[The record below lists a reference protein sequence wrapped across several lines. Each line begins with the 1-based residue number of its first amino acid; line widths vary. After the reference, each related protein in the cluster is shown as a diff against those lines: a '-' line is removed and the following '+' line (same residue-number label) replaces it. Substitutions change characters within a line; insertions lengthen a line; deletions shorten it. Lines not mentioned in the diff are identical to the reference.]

1 MNPFTGIEHVSA
13 EGTSGRQYFEA
24 GKYIVEI
31 ESVFLHEKRLGG
43 GKLFIVETT
52 VRESDNETIEV
63 GEQRN
68 WVQSLALPSA
78 LPRIKAFIGAAM
90 GYCPR
95 RQLRELN
102 EKITSVICNEA
113 VNEENPLRGR
123 QLSLECI
130 AKKTQAGKD
139 FTQAIWG
146 IKNIGDA
153 I

>member
-1 MNPFTGIEHVSA
+1 MSVFEGIEHVSA
-13 EGTSGRQYFEA
+13 EGTSNRNYFLP
-24 GKYIVEI
+24 GSYTVEI
-31 ESVFLHEKRLGG
+31 DSVFLYEKRLGG

-52 VRESDNETIEV
+52 VKNSDNPESKV

-78 LPRIKAFIGAAM
+78 LPRIKAFIGSAL

-95 RQLRELN
+95 RQNKELN
-102 EKITSVICNEA
+102 TKVTSNICNDSIGPK
-113 VNEENPLRGR
+113 NPLKGK
-123 QLSLECI
+123 LLNLECI

-146 IKNIGDA
+146 VMNE
-153 I
+153 